1 MRQTN
6 DQRHDS
12 ASEDTLW
19 LGSSVFAACK
29 KPMQISLQTN
39 EYWSC
44 YTKWA
49 QQTLAAYVAMDAD
62 QVADRSDLIQS
73 HL

>member
-1 MRQTN
+1 
-6 DQRHDS
+6 
-12 ASEDTLW
+12 
-19 LGSSVFAACK
+19 
-29 KPMQISLQTN
+29 MQISLQTN